1 MTAVVSVWIK
11 KILSKLVDFCVAIL
25 ILRMKENMQH
35 FQHIMCYYFKKGK
48 NATETQ
54 KKICA
59 VYRVCAVTDQTCQ
72 KWFVKFLG
80 TIDILAK

>member
-1 MTAVVSVWIK
+1 
-11 KILSKLVDFCVAIL
+11 
-25 ILRMKENMQH
+25 MQH
-35 FQHIMCYYFKKGK
+35 FWHMMLCNFKKGK

-72 KWFVKFLG
+72 KWFMKFHAG
-80 TIDILAK
+80 GISTVHAGRCSTVGQTS

>member
-1 MTAVVSVWIK
+1 MCSHFNIEDGRIYATFSGYFAFFK
-11 KILSKLVDFCVAIL
+11 KT
-25 ILRMKENMQH
+25 
-35 FQHIMCYYFKKGK
+35 KKGK
-48 NATETQ
+48 NSTETP

-59 VYRVCAVTDQTCQ
+59 VYGKCAVTDQTCQ